1 MAQDVAQLYQ
11 DFGIEK
17 ANVLGHSMGGRCMML
32 FALKFVSKI
41 FDILPVTLFNFVFV
55 FNFKPHLVEKL
66 IVVDISP
73 VSPIGTTQTDIPLF
87 LHAMKSIKIEKE
99 FTIHQGRKVADEVLS
114 KIINEQSLRN
124 FLITN
129 LVKGDNGEFSWR
141 INLDTLE
148 KEFDKN
154 ISHFHDCS
162 EMSFD
167 GPTLFIGGERSD
179 YIK

>member
-1 MAQDVAQLYQ
+1 M
-11 DFGIEK
+11 
-17 ANVLGHSMGGRCMML
+17 
-32 FALKFVSKI
+32 
-41 FDILPVTLFNFVFV
+41 
-55 FNFKPHLVEKL
+55 
-66 IVVDISP
+66 VDISP